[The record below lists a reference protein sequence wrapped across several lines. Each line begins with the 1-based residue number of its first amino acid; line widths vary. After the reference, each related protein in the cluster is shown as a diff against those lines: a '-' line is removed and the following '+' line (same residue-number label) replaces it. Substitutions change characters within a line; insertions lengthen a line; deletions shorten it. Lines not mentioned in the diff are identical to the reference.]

1 MPVDFDPYSH
11 RWKRDPYRIYREL
24 RDHAPVHYS
33 AKSDAYTISRHADV
47 QHVLTTPEVFSSN
60 TRQRQQLLLA
70 SSPLRRLQIGLRFMR
85 RMRVGPRALME
96 SRMLIQSDGEV
107 HSRMRKLV
115 NRGFTPRRIT
125 AWEERVRQLARE
137 GLARLRALGEFDLVE
152 ELAMPLPVTVIA
164 ELLGIES
171 ERMRDFKRWSDAI
184 VQSGTG
190 SGLDSGDFAR
200 GPGFQAMTE
209 LRRYLRPIC
218 RERRARPGDDL
229 ISLLVTSEGEAALSD
244 FEVYLFV
251 LLLLVAGNETTT
263 NLLGNAVEA
272 LLDHPDQLERVRA
285 DLSLVPGLVEEVL
298 RYDGPVQFINRTAT
312 RDSELHGVR
321 IPEGAHLV
329 VLLGSANRDE
339 RRFPD
344 PDRLDVSRDTRGH
357 VGFGFGAHFCLGA
370 ALARLEARS
379 ALEVLVPELP
389 RLVRV
394 LPEPD
399 FLDSYLI
406 RGRAQLPL
414 RAAA

>member
-1 MPVDFDPYSH
+1 MSLDFDPYSH
-11 RWKRDPYRIYREL
+11 RWKRDPYRVYREL

-33 AKSDAYTISRHADV
+33 EASDVYTISRHEDV
-47 QHVLTTPEVFSSN
+47 QRVLTTPEVFSSD
-60 TRQRQQLLLA
+60 TRRRQALQAGGSPAKRLLV
-70 SSPLRRLQIGLRFMR
+70 GLRFMA
-85 RMRVGPRALME
+85 RMRVSPRAMLR
-96 SRMLIQSDGEV
+96 SRMLIQADGEV
-107 HSRMRKLV
+107 HSLMRKIV
-115 NRGFTPRRIT
+115 NRGFTPRRVT
-125 AWEERVRQLARE
+125 AWEGRVRQLAAE
-137 GLARLRALGEFDLVE
+137 GLARLQARGEFDLVE

-164 ELLGIES
+164 EFLGIES
-171 ERMRDFKRWSDAI
+171 ERMHDFKRWSDGI

-190 SGLDSGDFAR
+190 SGMGDFAR
-200 GPGFQAMTE
+200 GPGFDAMVE
-209 LRRYLRPIC
+209 LHRYLQPIT
-218 RERRARPGDDL
+218 RARRARPGDDL
-229 ISLLVTSEGEAALSD
+229 ISLLVTTEGEAALSD

-272 LLDHPDQLERVRA
+272 LLDHPDQLALVAA
-285 DLSLVPGLVEEVL
+285 DPGLVPALVEEVL
-298 RYDGPVQFINRTAT
+298 RFDGPVQFINRTVA
-312 RDSELHGVR
+312 RDTELRGVK
-321 IPEGAHLV
+321 IPKDAHLV

-344 PDRLDVSRDTRGH
+344 PDRLDVTRDTRGH

-389 RLVRV
+389 HLVRV
-394 LPEPD
+394 LPEPE

>member
-24 RDHAPVHYS
+24 RDRAPVHYS
-33 AKSDAYTISRHADV
+33 PGSDAFTISRHADV

-60 TRQRQQLLLA
+60 TRKRQQRQLAGSLGQRLLM
-70 SSPLRRLQIGLRFMR
+70 GFRFAR
-85 RMRVGPRALME
+85 RMRIGPRGLIE

-115 NRGFTPRRIT
+115 NRGFTPRRIS
-125 AWEERVRQLARE
+125 AWEGRVRELARE
-137 GLARLRALGEFDLVE
+137 GLDRLRACGEFDLVE

-164 ELLGIES
+164 EFLGIEC

-184 VQSGTG
+184 IQSGTG
-190 SGLDSGDFAR
+190 SGMQDFAR
-200 GPGFQAMTE
+200 GPGFAAMVE
-209 LRRYLRPIC
+209 LRSYLRPIT

-285 DLSLVPGLVEEVL
+285 DCSLVPGLVEEVL
-298 RYDGPVQFINRTAT
+298 RYDGPVQFVNRTAVCE
-312 RDSELHGVR
+312 SELHGVR

-339 RRFPD
+339 RRFPE
-344 PDRLDVSRDTRGH
+344 PDRFDVTRDTRGH

-389 RLVRV
+389 HLVRL

-406 RGRAQLPL
+406 RGRAHLPL